1 MNDPLR
7 KLGWALHAVG
17 LAVVLS
23 SVCLAQAFVY
33 RPLQLATGETLARR
47 DEINRLLKDVNQL
60 RAERDRLKQSLSEA
74 RQEEQRL
81 LSRVPDAPHEGVFL
95 GQVSRLAQEVDLQ
108 IRDYRPGEV
117 RARSNYSEMEIS
129 LTCEGTYDSLCRFL
143 DGLARLPR
151 LAKLSL
157 LDVTDPEGDGP
168 YPATMKFTVYFSTNQ
183 KPAAPARSASHG

>member
-7 KLGWALHAVG
+7 KLDWALHAGG

-23 SVCLAQAFVY
+23 SVCLMQALVY
-33 RPLQLATGETLARR
+33 RPLQSATSETLARR
-47 DEINRLLKDVNQL
+47 GEIDSLLKDADRL

-74 RQEEQRL
+74 RQEERRL
-81 LSRVPDAPHEGVFL
+81 LSRVPDAPHEAVFL
-95 GQVSRLAQEVDLQ
+95 GQVSRLAQDVELQ

-117 RARSNYSEMEIS
+117 RARPNYSEMEIS
-129 LTCEGTYDSLCRFL
+129 LACEGSYDSLCRFL

-151 LAKLSL
+151 LVKLSL

-168 YPATMKFTVYFSTNQ
+168 YPATMKFTVYFSTSP